1 MGRTHKYIFGITI
14 WVAWMIVGL
23 PDLSSAQNQLERVSL
38 SERNDGFG
46 YVIRFHLSEPV
57 DSFEISQPQMSL
69 FQVLLFDEINSRNAL
84 LPQKFELLSD
94 LNIAN
99 QNKGLG
105 AEILLAQDSIFTANI
120 YRDASS
126 SDVLVALRRSDRE
139 QVLESVQQSARLLD
153 APGRPSSEAKPLS
166 TEDGK
171 AKKLNDLNDAEV
183 MKRADQTNDNT
194 YYQQRLRPDDP
205 FYLYLRMVS
214 EGNHPTGSSG
224 NLAPLFADMDHLSTK
239 LPLQHPWMR
248 HAFFRAEPM
257 ELGTEGLSLYAPTLF
272 GSTNDEIPWGGNDGP
287 LWQGVGM
294 NSRIIM
300 GLRYERG
307 PLLISLRPEFIYSE
321 NQEYRLSRIPVQ
333 RGLSEFALPL
343 TYADA
348 PVRFGT
354 EPVSFF
360 NPGDSFI
367 QLSYAGIS
375 AGLSHER
382 LWTGPAI
389 YNPLIFGNNASG
401 FFHGYLTPEKPVETG
416 IGKLEGKWLWGG
428 LRESD
433 YFDAD
438 STNNLRYITAIS
450 LNFTPDL
457 LPWLNVGM
465 NRVYTSALHNGGVQ
479 AGDLISVFRPWPRQ
493 GERGEESN
501 SPDDYFILSSLFA
514 TITLPEEGFEFYAE
528 WGRNDYRRPLRDFL
542 SMPGLNSGYVLGF
555 WKRFDLTDTKRLLFN
570 MEMTHMENSTVTE
583 QLRDYNIWYTSQSVP
598 QGFTNDGQI
607 LGSAMG
613 PGASTQ
619 KFTLNYYDRW
629 GFVGA
634 SLARVA
640 HNMDR
645 HFKYQDFFLDKSY
658 VGFEGA
664 LLTSRHEIEFRYQLE
679 ALVFL
684 PFDFELQATYS
695 IGKIEN
701 RYNIRLFDLTNR
713 NIALTLRYAPPGFL
727 R

>member
-1 MGRTHKYIFGITI
+1 MGIKRIYIFGI
-14 WVAWMIVGL
+14 VFWMTLFASII
-23 PDLSSAQNQLERVSL
+23 PEISSAQNLLDRISMTERS
-38 SERNDGFG
+38 DGLG
-46 YVIRFHLSEPV
+46 YVVRFHLTEPA
-57 DSFEISQPQMSL
+57 DSFQISQPEKSLIQILVYKFGLNSSNVELPQEHGLVSTIRLQSQKGGLAAEIELVKDSTFIADMYRDGASDDLLLALQRVTAGEILDVNQNSAAIIQSSTSVASEWDYTEEENTSDSDESSDNLFIDSRKDEVESPHL
-69 FQVLLFDEINSRNAL
+69 FQRIS
-84 LPQKFELLSD
+84 
-94 LNIAN
+94 
-99 QNKGLG
+99 
-105 AEILLAQDSIFTANI
+105 
-120 YRDASS
+120 
-126 SDVLVALRRSDRE
+126 
-139 QVLESVQQSARLLD
+139 
-153 APGRPSSEAKPLS
+153 
-166 TEDGK
+166 
-171 AKKLNDLNDAEV
+171 
-183 MKRADQTNDNT
+183 
-194 YYQQRLRPDDP
+194 PDDP
-205 FYLYLRMVS
+205 FILYLRMIAD
-214 EGNHPTGSSG
+214 EYHPLGYNG
-224 NLAPLFADMDHLSTK
+224 NLRPGFTNTSKLDDK
-239 LPLQHPWMR
+239 LPLNHPWR
-248 HAFFRAEPM
+248 NHSFFRPELI
-257 ELGTEGLSLYAPTLF
+257 ELGTPGLSLYAPTFF
-272 GSTNDEIPWGGNDGP
+272 GSTNDEIPWGNNDGP
-287 LWQGVGM
+287 LWQGKGL

-300 GLRYERG
+300 GLRYQRG
-307 PLLISLRPEFIYSE
+307 PLIISIKPEFIYSE

-333 RGLSEFALPL
+333 QGLSEFALPL
-343 TYADA
+343 TFADA

-354 EPVSFF
+354 EPVTKF

-367 QLSYAGIS
+367 QLSHAGVS

-401 FFHGYLTPEKPVETG
+401 FFHGYLNPEKPIETG

-433 YFDAD
+433 FFDAD
-438 STNNLRYITAIS
+438 STNNLRYITAFT
-450 LNFTPDL
+450 LNFSPKL
-457 LPWLNVGM
+457 LPWFSLGI
-465 NRVYTSALHNGGVQ
+465 NRVYTSSLAGEGFQPSDLLSAL
-479 AGDLISVFRPWPRQ
+479 RPWPRQ

-501 SPDDYFILSSLFA
+501 SPDDYFVLSSLFA
-514 TITLPEEGFEFYAE
+514 TFTLPEEGFEFYAE

-555 WKRFDLTDTKRLLFN
+555 WKRFNLTETKRLLFN

-598 QGFTNDGQI
+598 QGFTNQGQI
-607 LGSAMG
+607 LGSGIG

-619 KFTLNYYDRW
+619 KFTLNYYDKW
-629 GFVGA
+629 GYVGA

-645 HFKYQDFFLDKSY
+645 HFKYQDFFLDKDY

-664 LLTSRHEIEFRYQLE
+664 LLTSRHEIEFRYQFE
-679 ALVFL
+679 ALLFL
-684 PFDFELQATYS
+684 PLNFELQATYS